1 MNYKKII
8 AVMMLS
14 TTMLGTAGS
23 ITAHAGTMGQLPV
36 AQQADQNQAVNIPD
50 ANLKKALNETLG
62 QAPDA
67 QITADQLVT
76 IQELDVNNK
85 EIQSIEGLQY
95 CVNLRKL
102 MIGNDFMHTSETNT
116 ISDLSPLKNL
126 TQLTVLVA
134 GNLKIADFSPLK
146 SLPLTYC
153 TDEDMSGSY
162 LGTQT
167 VEITLNTDK
176 YAELTLKNPMLDSQ
190 GKAIMPDS
198 TTTEGTFN
206 YQYDSTTNNF
216 SFNYQPVYKDL
227 KEKEEKRAFAGDNF
241 KNEISYTKNT
251 DLVHGRM
258 SLVLAT
264 HVNSLFEQATRSLNS
279 LFKDKEH
286 KKFKEQVTKEDFVNI
301 FNILQELSEK
311 YPASGFMHKE
321 EVREFTKKLHDATL
335 LFTTQKTEG
344 LFLDNSETALANDVT
359 QQKLDTVR
367 DDVNQLLKQD
377 QENKDLLL
385 KKINKAQQ
393 LLDQKQAVTQTI
405 GFEGQTIAGKAD
417 FARVS
422 LVVKDHKATVI
433 KNSNYQFHWDGWK
446 SSKYASIKLT
456 DPNGKVLYEKSWRG
470 NQQVEG
476 NYGTI
481 AQCDLPEGSSVEVYH
496 AEGPWHRLSTNDN
509 EELKTKL
516 GKTGYTYTYKVKNNQ
531 LVLTNVQ

>member
-1 MNYKKII
+1 MNYKKTI

-14 TTMLGTAGS
+14 TTMLGTVGS
-23 ITAHAGTMGQLPV
+23 ITAHAGTTGQLPV

-67 QITADQLVT
+67 QITADQLAT
-76 IQELDVNNK
+76 IKELGVNNK

-95 CVNLRKL
+95 CSNLEKL
-102 MIGNDFMHTSETNT
+102 YIGNPMMVHDESNT
-116 ISDLSPLKNL
+116 ISDITPLKDLKKLVSLQMGTLRISDFTPLKNKTFKRDFLHMSQLGDQQKFMKKTIIENTPL
-126 TQLTVLVA
+126 TIENPYKDIDGSPMKPTSIPYGGVYNESENTITWSFESAKKMEGNMA
-134 GNLKIADFSPLK
+134 GNLISF
-146 SLPLTYC
+146 
-153 TDEDMSGSY
+153 
-162 LGTQT
+162 
-167 VEITLNTDK
+167 
-176 YAELTLKNPMLDSQ
+176 Q
-190 GKAIMPDS
+190 GKSADEQPELVNTVDEMDGIMTRIDLSVNIISQEQVDNDQLAKEVTALFVNNDPS
-198 TTTEGTFN
+198 TKKLAKGVTKEYIMDLMDKVFALDETAK
-206 YQYDSTTNNF
+206 F
-216 SFNYQPVYKDL
+216 SDGL
-227 KEKEEKRAFAGDNF
+227 
-241 KNEISYTKNT
+241 TKNKVWDWT
-251 DLVHGRM
+251 
-258 SLVLAT
+258 
-264 HVNSLFEQATRSLNS
+264 FEAYRVYDEQL
-279 LFKDKEH
+279 LFKDENTLADG
-286 KKFKEQVTKEDFVNI
+286 VTKETIDQVKKEAEQ
-301 FNILQELSEK
+301 LQDSE
-311 YPASGFMHKE
+311 
-321 EVREFTKKLHDATL
+321 
-335 LFTTQKTEG
+335 QKT
-344 LFLDNSETALANDVT
+344 
-359 QQKLDTVR
+359 KL
-367 DDVNQLLKQD
+367 L
-377 QENKDLLL
+377 EM
-385 KKINKAQQ
+385 IAKAQQ